1 MAIRPA
7 QGTGFLTGM
16 DLSRCDEVRLA
27 DCWGTKEEH
36 LRPGDGNIDFAMVF
50 RRLDELGFKGH
61 YMNAFGSLDD
71 MLAGRDDLV
80 RLAEA
85 AGIDIG

>member
-1 MAIRPA
+1 
-7 QGTGFLTGM
+7 M

-36 LRPGDGNIDFAMVF
+36 LRPGEGNIDFAMVF

-61 YMNAFGSLDD
+61 YMNAFGTLQD
-71 MLAGRDDLV
+71 MIEGREYLAKRG
-80 RLAEA
+80 A
-85 AGIDIG
+85 